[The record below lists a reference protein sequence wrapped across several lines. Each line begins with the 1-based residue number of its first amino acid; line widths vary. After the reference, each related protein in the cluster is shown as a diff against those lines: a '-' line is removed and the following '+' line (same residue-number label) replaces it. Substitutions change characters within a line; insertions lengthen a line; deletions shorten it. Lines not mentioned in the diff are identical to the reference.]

1 MVELVVVIVLLG
13 IVAAIAMPRWRG
25 DNGFEER
32 IVRDQIIASLRYAQK
47 SAVAARRM
55 VCVSFSTS
63 PSRVDFTMSSTY
75 PAASCVGGSGLVG
88 PDSKVL
94 SVVPASSVSFAS
106 SATSL
111 MFDAA
116 GRASAA
122 ASITVSGLPASQ
134 AITLESE
141 TGYVH

>member
-1 MVELVVVIVLLG
+1 MVAVFFIVFCGLFGGFLAAVDQ
-13 IVAAIAMPRWRG
+13 IVAA
-25 DNGFEER
+25 
-32 IVRDQIIASLRYAQK
+32 LRYAQK

-63 PSRVDFTMSSTY
+63 PSRVDFTISSAY
-75 PAASCVGGSGLVG
+75 PAVSCAGGPGLVG
-88 PDSKVL
+88 PDATVL
-94 SVVPASSVSFAS
+94 SVVPANSVSITS
-106 SATSL
+106 SAASL

-116 GRASAA
+116 GRASAT
-122 ASITVSGLPASQ
+122 ASIAVSGLPASQ

>member
-1 MVELVVVIVLLG
+1 MVELVVVIVLVG
-13 IVAAIAMPRWRG
+13 IVAAVAMPRWRG

-32 IVRDQIIASLRYAQK
+32 IVRDQIVAALRYAQK

-55 VCVSFSTS
+55 VCVTFAPS
-63 PSRVDFTMSSTY
+63 PSRVDFTISSAY
-75 PAASCVGGSGLVG
+75 PAASCAGGSGLIG
-88 PDSKVL
+88 PDGAVL
-94 SVVPASSVSFAS
+94 SVVPANSVSFVS
-106 SATSL
+106 SAPTL

-116 GRASAA
+116 GRASTA

>member
-13 IVAAIAMPRWRG
+13 IVAAIAIPRWRG
-25 DNGFEER
+25 GNGFEER
-32 IVRDQIIASLRYAQK
+32 IVRDQIVAALRYAQK

-55 VCVSFSTS
+55 VCVTFSTS
-63 PSRVDFTMSSTY
+63 PSRVDFIISSAY
-75 PAASCVGGSGLVG
+75 PTASCVGGSSLLG
-88 PDSKVL
+88 PDGTVL

-106 SATSL
+106 SAVSL
-111 MFDAA
+111 TFDAA

-122 ASITVSGLPASQ
+122 ASITLSGLPASQ

>member
-13 IVAAIAMPRWRG
+13 IVAAVAIPRWRG

-32 IVRDQIIASLRYAQK
+32 VVRDQIIAALRYAQK

-55 VCVSFSTS
+55 VCVTFSTS
-63 PSRVDFTMSSTY
+63 PSRVDFTMSSAY

-88 PDSKVL
+88 PDGTGL

-106 SATSL
+106 SAVSL
-111 MFDAA
+111 KFDAA
-116 GRASAA
+116 GRASTA

-134 AITLESE
+134 SITLESE